1 MSAKQEKRL
10 RQAARGLAV
19 SVDQAG
25 RKIHE
30 RGLLSQEHRRTSI
43 SSMSLSSIA
52 PKDRVDDPREV
63 YAVTAVNR
71 PDSLRGIIR
80 KLKKG
85 VKAGEIGQ

>member
-30 RGLLSQEHRRTSI
+30 RGLLSQEHRRTSV
-43 SSMSLSSIA
+43 SSTSLSSIA
-52 PKDRVDDPREV
+52 PKDRVDDPRV
-63 YAVTAVNR
+63 YAVTAINR